1 MFFCAAEPSS
11 STTDLTGFVGWVAD
25 VIASLGA
32 AGVGIMTLVENLF
45 PPIPSEIV
53 LPLGGYLASQGR
65 ISLAGALIASTL
77 GSLLGAAMLYEL
89 AAWAGKDRLRR
100 IVHAI
105 PLLDWDDVDRAD
117 DWFEEHGTAVTF
129 FGRFVPGVRS
139 LVSIPAG
146 TSSMSRPTF
155 WIYTA
160 LGSAIWNTIVVMA
173 GYWLGSSWESVGKYS
188 DWLNWGVL
196 AVVVLIVAKGV
207 WSRRD
212 RIALPSH
219 GS

>member
-1 MFFCAAEPSS
+1 MPLSAADSDA
-11 STTDLTGFVGWVAD
+11 TAADLTGFVGWVAD

-32 AGVGIMTLVENLF
+32 MGVGIMTLVENLF

-65 ISLAGALIASTL
+65 ISLVGALIASTL
-77 GSLLGAAMLYEL
+77 GSLLGAVLLYEI
-89 AAWAGKDRLRR
+89 AARVGKPRLRR

-117 DWFEEHGTAVTF
+117 DWFEAHGTAATF
-129 FGRFVPGVRS
+129 FGRFIPGVRS

-155 WIYTA
+155 WLYTT
-160 LGSAIWNTIVVMA
+160 LGSAIWNTIFIMA
-173 GYWLGSSWESVGKYS
+173 GYWLGSSWETVGNYS

-196 AVVVLIVAKGV
+196 AVVVMIVAKGV
-207 WSRRD
+207 WTRRD
-212 RIALPSH
+212 RIALPSR
-219 GS
+219 GT

>member
-1 MFFCAAEPSS
+1 MVLRAADSA

-32 AGVGIMTLVENLF
+32 VGVGIMTLVENLF

-65 ISLAGALIASTL
+65 ISLVGALVASTL
-77 GSLLGAAMLYEL
+77 GSLLGAVLLYEL
-89 AAWAGKDRLRR
+89 ASWAGKDRLRR

-117 DWFEEHGTAVTF
+117 AWFEDHGTAVTF

-155 WIYTA
+155 WLYTT
-160 LGSAIWNTIVVMA
+160 LGSAIWNTIFVMA
-173 GYWLGSSWESVGKYS
+173 GYWLGSSWDTVGKYS
-188 DWLNWGVL
+188 DWFNYGVL
-196 AVVVLIVAKGV
+196 VIVVAIVAKGA

-212 RIALPSH
+212 RIALPFR
-219 GS
+219 GA

>member
-25 VIASLGA
+25 VIAKLGA

-160 LGSAIWNTIVVMA
+160 LGSAIWNTIFVMA

>member
-1 MFFCAAEPSS
+1 MFVRAAESG
-11 STTDLTGFVGWVAD
+11 STSTELTGFVGWVAD

-32 AGVGIMTLVENLF
+32 AGVGLMTLLENLF

-65 ISLAGALIASTL
+65 ISLVGALIASTL
-77 GSLLGAAMLYEL
+77 GSLLGAVLLYEI
-89 AAWAGKDRLRR
+89 AAWAGKERLRR

-117 DWFEEHGTAVTF
+117 DWFEQHGTAVTF

-155 WIYTA
+155 WLYTT
-160 LGSAIWNTIVVMA
+160 LGSAIWNTVFVMA
-173 GYWLGSSWESVGKYS
+173 GYWLGSSWETVGRYS
-188 DWLNWGVL
+188 DWLNYGVL
-196 AVVVLIVAKGV
+196 VIIALILAKGV

-212 RIALPSH
+212 RIALPWRSA
-219 GS
+219 